1 MSRKKTK
8 KRVCSVSPPVPP
20 STLVTEK
27 NIYREKLPPLLF
39 TQQDLCDLMQIS
51 RSTLARIEK
60 RLLLI
65 GGAIPGRVLVGGS
78 VRYQREAVHGWLS
91 GRGLEL

>member
-8 KRVCSVSPPVPP
+8 KRVCSVSPPP
-20 STLVTEK
+20 SSVTEK
-27 NIYREKLPPLLF
+27 IVDREKLPPLLF

-60 RLLLI
+60 RLLLV
-65 GGAIPGRVLVGGS
+65 GDAIPGRVLVGGS